1 MSFFLE
7 DIDNF
12 LDKASKVRYSNF
24 RVFSYEVGPVREKF
38 SLDKKRYSNC
48 ISSAALVD
56 ITGFYRDRSGKVES
70 IFSFI
75 KIKKSY
81 NFYNQ
86 HKIIKERK
94 TIMIEKQIEDFSI
107 EQIAKSGQ
115 CFRIH
120 KEKDG
125 SFSNVAFGKHLRII
139 HGACEF

>member
-1 MSFFLE
+1 MIKKDILTASLPLLLWILQDFTETVLE
-7 DIDNF
+7 
-12 LDKASKVRYSNF
+12 
-24 RVFSYEVGPVREKF
+24 
-38 SLDKKRYSNC
+38 
-48 ISSAALVD
+48 
-56 ITGFYRDRSGKVES
+56 KVES

-75 KIKKSY
+75 KIKRSY
-81 NFYNQ
+81 KFYNQ

-139 HGACEF
+139 QKNEQVLFDCSETEFKEIWESYFDLKTDYH